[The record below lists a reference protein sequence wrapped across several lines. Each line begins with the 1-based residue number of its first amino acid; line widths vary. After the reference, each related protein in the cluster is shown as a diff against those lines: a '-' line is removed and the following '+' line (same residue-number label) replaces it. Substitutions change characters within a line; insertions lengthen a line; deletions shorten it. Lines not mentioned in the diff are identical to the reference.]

1 MLGDKD
7 VSVAIPAKDAEASK
21 KFYEETLG
29 LTKVEDGPEP
39 GAATFKSGGCQ
50 LYVYPS
56 QYAGTN
62 QATCAEWKVDD
73 IEPVVES
80 LKGKG
85 VKFEQYDD
93 IPGVTREGDIHVM
106 GDTKAVWFKDPAGN
120 ILAISS

>member
-7 VSVAIPAKDAEASK
+7 VTVAIPAKDAAESA
-21 KFYEETLG
+21 KFYEQTLG
-29 LTKVEDGPEP
+29 LTKVEEGPEP
-39 GAATFKSGGCQ
+39 GAVTFKSGNAQ

-62 QATCAEWKVDD
+62 RATCAEWEVDD
-73 IEPVVES
+73 IDAVVEN

-85 VKFEQYDD
+85 VEFEQYDD

-120 ILAISS
+120 ILAVSS